1 METQHPT
8 PEHRQPSP
16 GQPPQRQDT
25 NNRNR
30 WLLPLAGILGLVVIA
45 AAVWGFVQWRDGD
58 DDAAQTDVSTDAE
71 PEVIIIDESEVDVV
85 QNPSLAATA
94 GSDGVTV
101 ANDGNVTMHDIVVT
115 EGDQAV
121 CTFEEMAPGE
131 TEVCAEATA
140 AATVSGLGPQD
151 QPVDITVG

>member
-1 METQHPT
+1 
-8 PEHRQPSP
+8 
-16 GQPPQRQDT
+16 
-25 NNRNR
+25 
-30 WLLPLAGILGLVVIA
+30 LLPLAAVLGLIIIGG
-45 AAVWGFVQWRDGD
+45 AVWGFVQWRDSD

-101 ANDGNVTMHDIVVT
+101 ENDGNVTMYDIVVT
-115 EGDQAV
+115 ESDQAV
-121 CTFEEMAPGE
+121 CTFNEMAPGA

-151 QPVDITVG
+151 QPVDISVG